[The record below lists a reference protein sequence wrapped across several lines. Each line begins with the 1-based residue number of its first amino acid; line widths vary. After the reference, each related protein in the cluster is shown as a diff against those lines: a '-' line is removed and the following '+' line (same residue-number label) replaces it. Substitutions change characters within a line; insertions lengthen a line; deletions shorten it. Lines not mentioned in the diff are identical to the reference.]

1 MIAVIIAWIAYLYAF
16 VRFLVH
22 GFRIGSFFTTL
33 LILAGAFLVLIFLT
47 CRRLFKPSR
56 RMQQA
61 ADRLVNGRAGTPA
74 PAADD
79 SGSVTFRVAGATFDN
94 DDGTSRQEIL
104 RHLRFGDPPWA
115 DDPEDLTAT
124 LEEETFEGE
133 PAFAVL
139 INGYRVGSVPKKMIP
154 QVQKAQEHVATCF
167 VSSVRIL
174 GGGTSEDG
182 KQLSYGCEITLE
194 Y

>member
-1 MIAVIIAWIAYLYAF
+1 MIAVIIAWVAYLYA
-16 VRFLVH
+16 VIQFLFH
-22 GFRIGSFFTTL
+22 GFRISGFFTTL
-33 LILAGAFLVLIFLT
+33 LILAAAFFVLVFWTVRALA
-47 CRRLFKPSR
+47 RPSR
-56 RMQQA
+56 KQVQA
-61 ADRLVNGRAGTPA
+61 AARLVTGRAGAPA
-74 PAADD
+74 PTADD
-79 SGSVTFRVAGATFDN
+79 SGSVTFRVAGTTFDN
-94 DDGTSRQEIL
+94 GDGTSRQDIL
-104 RHLRFGDPPWA
+104 RHLKFGDAPWA
-115 DDPEDLTAT
+115 DDPDDLTAT